1 MGYASTSAEWA
12 VHNLQFWH
20 NAQEHLVRRRRRWN
34 RKHTTA
40 SKASK
45 WQKSRMRAAPV
56 LKKIHPTE
64 KKYLN
69 PPKKNRNRGRRKS
82 NGQKEQT
89 PKPGEHSM
97 RMPANYKLPPFLEG

>member
-69 PPKKNRNRGRRKS
+69 PPKKNNLQVHCYKSRKS
-82 NGQKEQT
+82 
-89 PKPGEHSM
+89 SI
-97 RMPANYKLPPFLEG
+97 LPRSSESGRG